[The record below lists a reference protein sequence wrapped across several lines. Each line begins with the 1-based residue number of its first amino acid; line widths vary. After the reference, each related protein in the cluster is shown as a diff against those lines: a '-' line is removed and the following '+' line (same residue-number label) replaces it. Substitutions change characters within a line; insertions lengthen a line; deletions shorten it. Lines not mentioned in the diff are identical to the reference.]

1 MNPTTRHP
9 RDPIS
14 ALDKGGL
21 FRSRD
26 LEAAGLHRSRLVR
39 LVERGEIERVGRG
52 LYRFPE
58 GEISTEFSIAAVGR
72 RVPQAIICLLSAL
85 RFHEIG
91 TQSPWQVWIGLDR
104 KARKPTFSD
113 LPVRVVRFSGEA
125 LTYGVQEVVIQ
136 GVPVRIT
143 TPARTVVDCFR
154 YRNKIGLD
162 IALEAL
168 QDAIAGRKTT
178 VDAIGYA
185 ADALRMRAV
194 MKPYLVSLSA

>member
-1 MNPTTRHP
+1 MNPTTQHP
-9 RDPIS
+9 SDPIS
-14 ALDKGGL
+14 ALDKGGI

-39 LVERGEIERVGRG
+39 LVERGEIERLGRG

-58 GEISTEFSIAAVGR
+58 GEVSTEFSMAALGR
-72 RVPQAIICLLSAL
+72 RVPQAIVCLLSAL
-85 RFHEIG
+85 RYHEIG

-104 KARKPTFSD
+104 KARKPALPDFS
-113 LPVRVVRFSGEA
+113 VHIVRFSGEA
-125 LTYGVQEVVIQ
+125 LTYGVQEVVLQ

-143 TPARTVVDCFR
+143 SPARTIVDCFR

-168 QDAIAGRKTT
+168 QDGIASRKTT
-178 VDAIGYA
+178 ADAIGYA

-194 MKPYLVSLSA
+194 MKPYLTSLSA